1 MSMVNLVARVIPRR
15 RLAKEDIQQFI
26 EIFDS
31 EIGIFSGRWELS
43 PQIA

>member
-1 MSMVNLVARVIPRR
+1 MGMVDLVARVIPRT

-31 EIGIFSGRWELS
+31 EKGIFSGSWELS
-43 PQIA
+43 S